1 MADPTLSAIDRFFD
15 FIDKG
20 VDAAD
25 KVLNRGKH
33 TADQQKARRA
43 KREVIDTAPV
53 EKTAKKP
60 ASAPAASAST
70 STAVVKTAAVKKPYF
85 YILETVDPK
94 SGDTLY
100 VVTDGGNARTVCST
114 REFAAQVLRALEK
127 AT

>member
-1 MADPTLSAIDRFFD
+1 VADPTLSAIDRFFD

-33 TADQQKARRA
+33 TADQQKVRRA

-53 EKTAKKP
+53 EKTVKKT
-60 ASAPAASAST
+60 ASAPAASTST
-70 STAVVKTAAVKKPYF
+70 SVVKKPYF

-127 AT
+127 A

>member
-60 ASAPAASAST
+60 ASTPTTSAAST
-70 STAVVKTAAVKKPYF
+70 STAVAKRPYF